1 MSKDKS
7 PAERPEAVENGATAI
22 AGAVEEGGGGSI
34 ALERRLQALVE
45 AEQGAREQMQAEAER
60 RIDEARRVLVEARAE
75 NERERGERSAIAGRP
90 ERQGEVT
97 REAERELKSVRKELG
112 QVSGELDLTR
122 SELEQARAGLE
133 AHEETRAALHSA
145 TRKLE
150 KARTELFG
158 KSEDLTAAERTIG
171 EEKSKTER

>member
-45 AEQGAREQMQAEAER
+45 AEQGAREHMQAEAER

-75 NERERGERSAIAGRP
+75 NERGRGERESIA
-90 ERQGEVT
+90 EKLEQQIEVT
-97 REAERELKSVRKELG
+97 RATEAELQEARE
-112 QVSGELDLTR
+112 ELDR
-122 SELEQARAGLE
+122 VG
-133 AHEETRAALHSA
+133 
-145 TRKLE
+145 
-150 KARTELFG
+150 G
-158 KSEDLTAAERTIG
+158 DLD
-171 EEKSKTER
+171 